1 MKRKL
6 LPFLFALLAPFSA
19 LAGETLDIYVIDTEG
34 GKALLLVAP
43 SGQSMLVDAGFP
55 GFNDRDAVRIEEAA
69 KAAGVSRFDFLV
81 VTHYDLDHVNNVPAT
96 VDRIPTRVFMDH
108 GRPAVR
114 DKATAAAF
122 NAYLDLACQA
132 KRIVLEPGDKIP
144 LKGVE
149 IRVVA
154 SAGEAIKSP
163 LKHAGALN
171 PFCRNVEPR
180 AEPNASENAH
190 SIGLHYTFGKFS
202 MLDLADLTWNEE
214 LELMC
219 PKNPIGAIDLLMVSH
234 HGYDASNSPAFVHGV
249 GPKVA
254 IMNNGP
260 NKVGAPAVLRTV
272 QSSPGLQASYQL
284 HWSENA
290 PDDNPPDEFIA
301 NLRDSHDSQ
310 DGAWIKVSAERNG
323 RFTVTNGRTGVSKTF
338 DGSK

>member
-1 MKRKL
+1 MKRML
-6 LPFLFALLAPFSA
+6 LPLLLILLAPPCC
-19 LAGETLDIYVIDTEG
+19 LAAETLDIYVIDTEG
-34 GKALLLVAP
+34 GKAMLVVAP
-43 SGQSMLVDAGFP
+43 SGQSLLVDAGFP
-55 GFNDRDAVRIEEAA
+55 GYNDRDAIRIEEVA
-69 KAAGVSRFDFLV
+69 KAAGVSKLDFLV
-81 VTHYDLDHVNNVPAT
+81 VTHYDLDHVNNAPAT
-96 VDRIPTRVFMDH
+96 VKRIPTRVFMDH

-122 NAYLDLACQA
+122 NAYLDLASQA

-171 PFCRNVEPR
+171 PFCMGVEPR
-180 AEPNASENAH
+180 AEPNVSENAH
-190 SIGLHYTFGKFS
+190 SLGLHYRFGKFS

-219 PKNPIGAIDLLMVSH
+219 PKNPIGSVDLLMVNH
-234 HGYDASNSPAFVHGV
+234 HGCDESNSPALIHGV

-260 NKVGAPAVLRTV
+260 DKGGAPAVLRTLR
-272 QSSPGLQASYQL
+272 SSPGLEAAYQL
-284 HWSENA
+284 HWSGNA

-301 NLRDSHDSQ
+301 NLRDSK
-310 DGAWIKVSAERNG
+310 DGAWIKVSAERDG
-323 RFTVTNGRTGVSKTF
+323 RFTVANGRTGVSKTF